1 MKRIN
6 HKLQTVISHMQN
18 VQSWFDGA
26 RTDTS
31 VKLAAATDE
40 KALVKYQ
47 ERAAYIDGSVQG
59 SGRSH
64 CAARGTCLNVVN
76 LFFRP

>member
-40 KALVKYQ
+40 KALSKYQ
-47 ERAAYIDGSVQG
+47 ERAAYIDEVSKALDEAIALLLEHV
-59 SGRSH
+59 
-64 CAARGTCLNVVN
+64 
-76 LFFRP
+76 